1 MQDTDSE
8 NESYQAEVI
17 HMEDKKSTEKATV
30 VYEKPQVLAQN
41 DAYGSYAAGCPAY
54 KDGNGHWCAECERRN

>member
-1 MQDTDSE
+1 
-8 NESYQAEVI
+8 
-17 HMEDKKSTEKATV
+17 MEDKKSTEKATV

-41 DAYGSYAAGCPAY
+41 DASGCYAAGCPAY